1 MENKIVKLE
10 QRVEQLEKILRMYN
24 DLLYKVINHIGLETV
39 TDLIGDVHNDSSGDY
54 HKALR
59 KSQKILEER
68 QDYDNYS
75 NAAYM

>member
-1 MENKIVKLE
+1 MENKIAKLE

-24 DLLYKVINHIGLETV
+24 NLLYKVINHIELETV

-59 KSQKILEER
+59 ESQKVLEER
-68 QDYDNYS
+68 MNSNYEK
-75 NAAYM
+75 